1 MLSYNTVFIVVNQLL
16 SNVFRNKLSNKAL
29 LVTCTSLFAAI
40 DWIQIDANS
49 SVLHD
54 EFIAHRVGMY
64 VVPELNMN

>member
-1 MLSYNTVFIVVNQLL
+1 MGNTVGILKQVYN
-16 SNVFRNKLSNKAL
+16 SS
-29 LVTCTSLFAAI
+29 CMTSISAI

-64 VVPELNMN
+64 CISEHKLFNGDFNSYLVS